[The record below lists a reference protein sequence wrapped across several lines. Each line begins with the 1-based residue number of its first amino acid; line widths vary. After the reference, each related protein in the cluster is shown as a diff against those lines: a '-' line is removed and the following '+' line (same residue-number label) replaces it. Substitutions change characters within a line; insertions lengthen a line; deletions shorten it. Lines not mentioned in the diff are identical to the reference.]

1 MVSDVLEIII
11 DGLEFLFC
19 GILEIIISIF
29 LWLISVFK
37 WLISH
42 IATVLLTIVITQH
55 QKQLIDFFELSIQIL
70 KNHLH

>member
-1 MVSDVLEIII
+1 MISDILEIIGC
-11 DGLEFLFC
+11 GLEFLFC

-29 LWLISVFK
+29 WWLISFFK

-42 IATVLLTIVITQH
+42 IATVVLTIVITQH
-55 QKQLIDFFELSIQIL
+55 QKQLIDFFELSILIL